1 MCGISGFYSKNLSKY
16 NNVILRMNS
25 AVSHRGP
32 DFSSQWEDNN
42 FGIALG
48 HQRLSI
54 LDLSNAGNQPMI
66 SDNQAGLLLRTMAK
80 YIIIKDI
87 RKEINI
93 LNPNIKWKSN
103 SDTETLLESIETFGI
118 KKALQKTVGMFA
130 FAIWDKKLFT
140 DFSERSYG

>member
-66 SDNQAGLLLRTMAK
+66 SQSGRFVITYNGEI
-80 YIIIKDI
+80 YNHKDI

>member
-1 MCGISGFYSKNLSKY
+1 MEFLDFIQKNLSKF

-66 SDNQAGLLLRTMAK
+66 SQSGRFVITYNGEH
-80 YIIIKDI
+80 IIIK
-87 RKEINI
+87 I
-93 LNPNIKWKSN
+93 L
-103 SDTETLLESIETFGI
+103 E
-118 KKALQKTVGMFA
+118 
-130 FAIWDKKLFT
+130 KKLI
-140 DFSERSYG
+140 Y

>member
-16 NNVILRMNS
+16 NNAILRMNS
-25 AVSHRGP
+25 ALSHRGP
-32 DFSSQWEDNN
+32 DFSSQWEDNI

-66 SDNQAGLLLRTMAK
+66 SQSGRFVITYNGEI
-80 YIIIKDI
+80 YNHKDI

-93 LNPNIKWKSN
+93 LNSNIKWKSN

-118 KKALQKTVGMFA
+118 KNLSKL
-130 FAIWDKKLFT
+130 KKILNGKVL
-140 DFSERSYG
+140 RILKLY